1 MNKEAVM
8 ATAKNIN
15 INEYCDAVN
24 SELASMKM
32 KINELRDDVRKT
44 YGPEND
50 VARTHERH
58 LVELAD
64 IIEWKL
70 QILMKACPF
79 EWTGADKDLDRT
91 VSVGPAGKADAD
103 APDFSG
109 GYLGG

>member
-1 MNKEAVM
+1 M
-8 ATAKNIN
+8 ATAKSIN
-15 INEYCDAVN
+15 INNYCDAVN
-24 SELASMKM
+24 NDLASMKM
-32 KINELRDDVRKT
+32 KIDELRADVKKT
-44 YGPEND
+44 YGPENE

-79 EWTGADKDLDRT
+79 EWKGADKGAERT
-91 VSVGPAGKADAD
+91 VSVGPARKADAD